1 MSLIVNLLIS
11 ALAVYFTAWLLP
23 GITVKSYGAAV
34 GVAFAFV
41 IAVLNVLVKPL
52 LVLLTIPVTAL
63 TLGLFLLVIDA
74 FIILLAGKL
83 LSSFQV
89 DGFWWALLFSVIVS
103 VVTNLLYNLF

>member
-34 GVAFAFV
+34 GVALV

-74 FIILLAGKL
+74 RKTFEQF
-83 LSSFQV
+83 SS
-89 DGFWWALLFSVIVS
+89 
-103 VVTNLLYNLF
+103 

>member
-11 ALAVYFTAWLLP
+11 ALAVYFTAWMLP

-34 GVAFAFV
+34 GVALV

-74 FIILLAGKL
+74 IIVLLAGKL

-89 DGFWWALLFSVIVS
+89 GGFWWALLFSVIVS

>member
-1 MSLIVNLLIS
+1 MSLIVTLLIS

-34 GVAFAFV
+34 GVALV

-74 FIILLAGKL
+74 IIVLLAGKL
-83 LSSFQV
+83 LSGFQV
-89 DGFWWALLFSVIVS
+89 GGFWWALLFSVIVS

>member
-34 GVAFAFV
+34 GVALV

-74 FIILLAGKL
+74 IIVLLAGKL
-83 LSSFQV
+83 LSGFQV
-89 DGFWWALLFSVIVS
+89 GGFWWALLFSIK
-103 VVTNLLYNLF
+103 FG

>member
-34 GVAFAFV
+34 GVAFV

-74 FIILLAGKL
+74 IIVLLAGKL
-83 LSSFQV
+83 LSGFQV
-89 DGFWWALLFSVIVS
+89 GGFWWALLFSVIVS

>member
-1 MSLIVNLLIS
+1 MSFIANLLIS
-11 ALAVYFTAWLLP
+11 ALAVYFTAWMLP
-23 GITVKSYGAAV
+23 GITVKSYWAAV
-34 GVAFAFV
+34 GVAFV

-74 FIILLAGKL
+74 IIVLLAGKL

>member
-34 GVAFAFV
+34 GVALV

-74 FIILLAGKL
+74 IIVLLAGKL
-83 LSSFQV
+83 LSGFQV
-89 DGFWWALLFSVIVS
+89 GGFWWALLFSVIVS

>member
-23 GITVKSYGAAV
+23 GITVKSYGSAV
-34 GVAFAFV
+34 GVALV

-74 FIILLAGKL
+74 IIVLLAGKL
-83 LSSFQV
+83 LSGFQV
-89 DGFWWALLFSVIVS
+89 GGFWWALLFSVIVS

>member
-34 GVAFAFV
+34 GVALV

-74 FIILLAGKL
+74 IIVLLAGKL

>member
-11 ALAVYFTAWLLP
+11 ALAVYFTAWMLP
-23 GITVKSYGAAV
+23 GITVKSYWAAV
-34 GVAFAFV
+34 GVALV

-74 FIILLAGKL
+74 IIVLLAGKL

>member
-1 MSLIVNLLIS
+1 MSFIANLLIS
-11 ALAVYFTAWLLP
+11 ALAVYFTAWMLP
-23 GITVKSYGAAV
+23 GITVKSYWAAI
-34 GVAFAFV
+34 GISLV
-41 IAVLNVLVKPL
+41 ISVLNVLVKPL

-89 DGFWWALLFSVIVS
+89 DGFWWALLFSVIVL